1 MLRGGRRQWGPSL
14 LLVEQPSSG
23 LEKLPP
29 SCCFLTPFKA
39 VATAANADIIV
50 ILLNFARFERY
61 HLNLDPKSHGSAH
74 VHSEG
79 FPTVGLPSQQ
89 LRQLWKSPGA
99 KVLAPIIRR
108 AARKLPQMLPPHMCR
123 RYMISSS
130 LPFLPPGKL
139 ARFPPDIVNM
149 NLGPDN
155 RQCLRIPFFDAWVS

>member
-1 MLRGGRRQWGPSL
+1 MSICYVEVAASGDPRSS
-14 LLVEQPSSG
+14 LVEQPSSG

-155 RQCLRIPFFDAWVS
+155 RHPQ